1 MRITTCSSALAVCLF
16 LLLGGC
22 HAQKNFTQTF
32 VNENDPHQSL
42 KLASSVG
49 FIRPAA
55 EFPRNILFRLFGTD
69 ELTGTYVLTTDTETV
84 QGKFV
89 AGKDGDETWIKL
101 TSEGKK
107 DWSLKAQTGG
117 LLVASDDTVWR
128 LKDSFTDAEAAAVI
142 KIGR

>member
-1 MRITTCSSALAVCLF
+1 MRRTTYSIAVALCLG

-32 VNENDPHQSL
+32 VNEKDSNQSL
-42 KLASSVG
+42 KLSSTVG

-55 EFPRNILFRLFGTD
+55 EAPRNILFQLFGTD
-69 ELTGTYVLTTDTETV
+69 ELTGTYVLTTNAETV

-89 AGKDGDETWIKL
+89 LGKDGDEGWIKL
-101 TSEGKK
+101 TSEGNKETSFK
-107 DWSLKAQTGG
+107 VHAG
-117 LLVASDDTVWR
+117 LLVASDGTTWR
-128 LKDSFTDAEAAAVI
+128 LKDSFTDAKATAVV